1 MTGCFVYFSQL
12 TEGEQ
17 LEQMWVFIYTVEGTN
32 PEHVYII
39 NNILKVEEEKMCDDD
54 STTSFALSVQS

>member
-1 MTGCFVYFSQL
+1 
-12 TEGEQ
+12 
-17 LEQMWVFIYTVEGTN
+17 MWVFIYTVEGTN